1 MDGPYRVGIYKNKAK
16 SQTNPLYLSDDFN
29 I

>member
-16 SQTNPLYLSDDFN
+16 SQTKPLYLSDDFN